1 MRGHSFSWVCFLFMS
16 SVHPYCLTFSCKLY
30 LGSLIYQRGSQRT
43 HTHQPVAPAL
53 QEMTQQVLHLVAPA
67 PSGSLARFW
76 PEVLPRPI
84 PCSSSYAT
92 GKIFTCFWLT
102 NELIQLFP
110 QKSGVKRSKGA
121 GTTPLMSQKLMCIS
135 LIHFVIIK
143 ERPDSQICRLD
154 GYGVGLGITSGQNL
168 ASEPLGAGATRW
180 STCWAWTFIIFAL
193 WM

>member
-1 MRGHSFSWVCFLFMS
+1 MLMCGTVAIAWKRRCW
-16 SVHPYCLTFSCKLY
+16 
-30 LGSLIYQRGSQRT
+30 RT
-43 HTHQPVAPAL
+43 
-53 QEMTQQVLHLVAPA
+53 
-67 PSGSLARFW
+67 
-76 PEVLPRPI
+76 
-84 PCSSSYAT
+84 PCSPSYVT

-180 STCWAWTFIIFAL
+180 STCWVISCRAGATGWSVCVL
-193 WM
+193 WDPLWYIRDLKVKLT